1 MKSNLTV
8 DVSFLD
14 EEYASL
20 LSEDEIKRIVEETYE
35 RARSLS
41 RLKDKTQKD
50 VLLSVTIADDEL
62 VHTLNKEYRNIDS
75 PTDVL
80 SFAFDDETQCGV
92 VRSLGDIIISYPCM
106 VRNGEEFSA
115 DAKTEEARLLI
126 HGTLHLLG
134 FDHKTNDF
142 QTENMLLFQET
153 LLKEIER

>member
-20 LSEDEIKRIVEETYE
+20 LSEDEIKRIVEKTYE

-75 PTDVL
+75 PTDVG
-80 SFAFDDETQCGV
+80 SFALGDDEIRGGV
-92 VRSLGDIIISYPCM
+92 VRSLGEIIIS
-106 VRNGEEFSA
+106 
-115 DAKTEEARLLI
+115 
-126 HGTLHLLG
+126 
-134 FDHKTNDF
+134 
-142 QTENMLLFQET
+142 
-153 LLKEIER
+153 